1 MSEITQAAAPG
12 LEAGADLALQCQD
25 IRRSF
30 KIGDR
35 RMAILHGVSL
45 GLRRGERLA
54 LMGTSGAGK
63 TTLLNILGL
72 LDTPTE
78 GTVHIDTQEVGRL
91 NATERA
97 LLRNQK
103 IGFIFQFYHLLPE
116 LSALENALLPAMILH
131 SRGAFRSRRAE
142 YESKAK
148 GMLERFE
155 LGARLEHKPSQLSG
169 GEQQRV
175 AIARALLLDPPILIA
190 DEPTGNLD
198 RGTGEKVL
206 ELLLDE
212 QKERGVS
219 LLLVT
224 HDERLARRCD
234 RVLFMEDG
242 QIQGDSSAP
251 IPT

>member
-1 MSEITQAAAPG
+1 MSQVNSQNGEIPG
-12 LEAGADLALQCQD
+12 DLALACEG

-30 KIGDR
+30 KIGER
-35 RMAILHGVSL
+35 RMEILHGVSL

-54 LMGTSGAGK
+54 LMGASGAGK

-78 GTVHIDTQEVGRL
+78 GLVRVESQEAGRL
-91 NATERA
+91 GAADRA
-97 LLRNQK
+97 ILRNQK

-116 LSALENALLPAMILH
+116 LSSLENALLPAMILH
-131 SRGAFRSRRAE
+131 GRRAFRGQRRL
-142 YESKAK
+142 YEEKAK
-148 GMLERFE
+148 EMLTRFG
-155 LGARLEHKPSQLSG
+155 LAARLDHRPSQLSG

-212 QKERGVS
+212 QQERGVS

-234 RVLFMEDG
+234 RVLYMEDG
-242 QIQGDSSAP
+242 LIQGDSSAP